1 MRVVMVEV
9 GRNAC
14 EMELEDSLA
23 SMQHAV
29 GGLIQAVYE
38 PGGRNAALICNEEG
52 KLLGLPLNRA
62 LRDEEGEI
70 HVLHLRGTDRQR
82 ELHISYGRADCLL
95 ARTFCQAGILRQRR
109 WSDHLRTGGGT
120 VPIGCTLTAHRKRV
134 PIGSLPAFW
143 YVPSAGGTLLGL
155 RYYSAAMI
163 CSQYAFS

>member
-23 SMQHAV
+23 SMQRAV

-70 HVLHLRGTDRQR
+70 YDIIVGTFFICGAPTDSENFTSLTDEQIAYW
-82 ELHISYGRADCLL
+82 LGRFAKPEFFVNVDG
-95 ARTFCQAGILRQRR
+95 QI
-109 WSDHLRTGGGT
+109 
-120 VPIGCTLTAHRKRV
+120 I
-134 PIGSLPAFW
+134 
-143 YVPSAGGTLLGL
+143 YVPVEEPC
-155 RYYSAAMI
+155 R
-163 CSQYAFS
+163 